1 MVAEVLKL
9 MGRVV
14 SFGHAIGPA
23 FMLKKHL
30 FSVPEFTISEEQIP
44 QEWARF
50 EKACKEA
57 ERQLMECKVQVGGN
71 TEMGHGEIF
80 DIQIALLK
88 DSYIL
93 HELKRTLQHSLKNIE
108 TCLVTVVDKCVQR
121 FHEKELL
128 PVHGHYGDLQDVHKR
143 LLCILTG
150 EGNCEQKAASKGGI
164 CIAKDL
170 EPSDVIT
177 LKEAEVAG
185 ILLECDCAASHAVI
199 LARSLRVPILVGVRD
214 ACSQIREGAMVEI
227 DSELGACWV
236 NKEVPNASAVQELA
250 LPNEVSLEGQ
260 RVHFYLSY
268 DGHESHL
275 LKSPAI
281 SGIGLVRSEVLFFNR
296 ENFPEEEEQFLFYKR
311 IAESANG
318 KPVVL
323 RTLDIGG
330 DKLPKGQAVQE
341 LNPFLG
347 LRGIRYCLKNE
358 DLFRRQLTAMLRASA
373 FGCVKILYPMI
384 SGVNELIRANEILG
398 ACKQILA
405 DRGVPFASNIE
416 VGAMVETPSA
426 VFCMNDLAKHCDF
439 FSVGTNDLI
448 QYTLAVDRTNSAVAH
463 LYQMAHPAI
472 FRCLRLI
479 AQQASEQNKEV
490 LVCGELP
497 NSIVPFLM
505 CLSLGYRSF
514 VVYDNSIPYLAHLCD
529 KISLSDL
536 QKLAVRAQCS
546 PSTATIFSI
555 YEKFYEKFLNETK
568 NS

>member
-9 MGRVV
+9 MGRAV
-14 SFGHAIGPA
+14 SFGHAMGPA
-23 FMLKKHL
+23 FILKKHL

-57 ERQLMECKVQVGGN
+57 ERQLMECKSQVGGN
-71 TEMGHGEIF
+71 TEIGRGEIF

-93 HELKRTLQHSLKNIE
+93 HELKRALRHSLKNVE
-108 TCLVTVVDKCVQR
+108 TCLVAVVDKCVQR

-128 PVHGHYGDLQDVHKR
+128 PGHGHYGDLQDVCKR
-143 LLCILTG
+143 LLRILMG
-150 EGNCEQKAASKGGI
+150 GDNCEQKVAFKGSI

-177 LKEAEVAG
+177 LKEDGVVG
-185 ILLECDCAASHAVI
+185 VLLECDCATSHAVI
-199 LARSLRVPILVGVRD
+199 LAKSLRIPILIGVRD
-214 ACSQIREGAMVEI
+214 ACLQIKEGAVVEI

-236 NKEVPNASAVQELA
+236 NKETPNASVVQELT

-260 RVHFYLSY
+260 RVCFYLSY
-268 DGHESHL
+268 DGYETPL
-275 LKSPAI
+275 LKAPAI

-296 ENFPEEEEQFLFYKR
+296 ERFPEEEEQFLFYKR
-311 IAESANG
+311 VVESANG

-358 DLFRRQLTAMLRASA
+358 DLFRQQLMAMLRASA

-384 SGVNELIRANEILG
+384 SDVNELVRANEILET
-398 ACKQILA
+398 CKQILA
-405 DRGVPFASNIE
+405 DKGVPFAPNIE
-416 VGAMVETPSA
+416 VGAMLETPSA
-426 VFCMNDLAKHCDF
+426 ALCVNDLAKHCNF
-439 FSVGTNDLI
+439 FSVGTNDLV

-472 FRCLRLI
+472 FRCLHLI
-479 AQQASEQNKEV
+479 AQQTSDQNKEV

-497 NSIVPFLM
+497 NSAVPFLM

-514 VVYDNSIPYLAHLCD
+514 VVYDNPVPYLASLCN
-529 KISLSDL
+529 KIGLSDL
-536 QKLAVRAQCS
+536 QELAVRAQCAS
-546 PSTATIFSI
+546 STAAVLSI

-568 NS
+568 IL

>member
-9 MGRVV
+9 MGRAV

-44 QEWARF
+44 QEWMRF

-57 ERQLMECKVQVGGN
+57 ERQLMECKAQVGGN
-71 TEMGHGEIF
+71 TEMGRGEIF

-88 DSYIL
+88 DSHIL
-93 HELKRTLQHSLKNIE
+93 RELKRTLQDSLKNVE
-108 TCLVTVVDKCVQR
+108 TCLVAVVDKCVQR

-128 PVHGHYGDLQDVHKR
+128 PVHGHYGDLQDVRKR
-143 LLCILTG
+143 LLRILTG
-150 EGNCEQKAASKGGI
+150 EDNCEKEAAPRGGV

-177 LKEAEVAG
+177 LKEAGVAG
-185 ILLECDCAASHAVI
+185 ILLEFDCAASHAVI
-199 LARSLRVPILVGVRD
+199 LAKSLRVPILIGVRD
-214 ACSQIREGAMVEI
+214 ACSRIKEGAMVEI
-227 DSELGACWV
+227 DSELGACWI
-236 NKEVPNASAVQELA
+236 NKGAPNASAVQKPT
-250 LPNEVSLEGQ
+250 LPEEVSLEGQ
-260 RVHFYLSY
+260 RILFYLSY
-268 DGHESHL
+268 DGHASPL
-275 LKSPAI
+275 LNAPAV

-311 IAESANG
+311 IVESANG

-330 DKLPKGQAVQE
+330 DKLPKGQTVQE

-358 DLFRRQLTAMLRASA
+358 DLFRQQLTAMLRASA
-373 FGCVKILYPMI
+373 FGYVRILYPMI
-384 SGVNELIRANEILG
+384 SDVSELIRANEILE
-398 ACKQILA
+398 ACKQVLA
-405 DRGVPFASNIE
+405 DKGVPFAPNIE
-416 VGAMVETPSA
+416 VGAMLETPSA
-426 VFCMNDLAKHCDF
+426 VFCMDALAKHCDF

-463 LYQMAHPAI
+463 LYQMAHPAV

-505 CLSLGYRSF
+505 CLSLGYRSL
-514 VVYDNSIPYLAHLCD
+514 VVYDNPIPYLASLCN

-536 QKLAVRAQCS
+536 QELAVRAQCS
-546 PSTATIFSI
+546 PSSATIFSI

-568 NS
+568 IS